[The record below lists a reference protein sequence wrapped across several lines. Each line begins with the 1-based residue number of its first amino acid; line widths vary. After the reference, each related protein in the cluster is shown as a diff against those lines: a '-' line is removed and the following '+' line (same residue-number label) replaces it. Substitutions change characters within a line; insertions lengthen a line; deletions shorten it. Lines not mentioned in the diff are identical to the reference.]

1 MTRSRRAITALVFLL
16 LMAIAVPS
24 RLLLLREPLNSDD
37 YQYRAAGAALLRGT
51 HRLQTGL
58 KPTTEG
64 GRVNHHWM
72 RLGLVL
78 PVALA
83 IRVFSDHFV
92 AYYIIPFSVSL
103 LAIALVF
110 FILQRLAG
118 NVVAFF
124 AGLVQVFNPLEVYRS
139 SVLLTNLPVAT
150 LIVGFVLMLYAVP
163 EDRRSWGRDIAVGC
177 VMGVLLSWAYLLRIS
192 APVAL
197 APCFAACLLL
207 KRYRRVVLI
216 SLAVLLVVS
225 TGELLLHMSRGGEF
239 AYRRHNVAIA
249 IERYKGILPHTRSLS
264 KYLLRYPHLIGNM
277 TDSKLVVSFFYLSIA
292 CHIYLIVV
300 ARDVPIRLLAACGLL
315 NLCVY
320 AFSVFGPLS
329 EGFLTMPAKT
339 RFIQLFLLTSVISV
353 ARTLSQISRLWLQPF
368 YARLTE
374 GRLKAAIPWAVVAVG
389 FLFFFVPC
397 VMGTRN
403 LPESRLLSMRGTY
416 LPILLEIDA
425 LMDRNGLQSVEV
437 VGTTRGVSAISMF
450 TWLHPDRR
458 IDWRPHPIREC
469 IRVIEEGS
477 APVFLTDFHREKT
490 TARYIKGES
499 TKAKRAALVEQLERV
514 VTERMHVLRSRRDF
528 VLARS
533 RELK

>member
-1 MTRSRRAITALVFLL
+1 MTQAGEQAAPVPDQGLQDAALTRSKRVITALVFLL

-24 RLLLLREPLNSDD
+24 RLFLLREPLNSDD
-37 YQYRAAGAALLRGT
+37 YQYRAAGAALLQGT

-83 IRVFSDHFV
+83 IRVFGDNFV

-118 NVVAFF
+118 NVVALF
-124 AGLVQVFNPLEVYRS
+124 AGLAQVFNPLEVYRS

-163 EDRRSWGRDIAVGC
+163 DDRRSWRRDIAVGC
-177 VMGVLLSWAYLLRIS
+177 IMGVLLSWAYLMRIS
-192 APVAL
+192 APVTL

-207 KRYRRVVLI
+207 KRYRRAVLI
-216 SLAVLLVVS
+216 SLAVLLVVA
-225 TGELLLHMSRGGEF
+225 TGELVLHMSRGGEF

-249 IERYKGILPHTRSLS
+249 INRYKAVLPHTRSFS

-277 TDSKLVVSFFYLSIA
+277 TDSKLMVCFFYLSIA
-292 CHIYLIVV
+292 CHVYLIVLCREIPV
-300 ARDVPIRLLAACGLL
+300 RLLAACGLL

-320 AFSVFGPLS
+320 TFSVFGPLS

-339 RFIQLFLLTSVISV
+339 RFIQLFLLTSVISI
-353 ARTLSQISRLWLQPF
+353 AWTL
-368 YARLTE
+368 
-374 GRLKAAIPWAVVAVG
+374 
-389 FLFFFVPC
+389 
-397 VMGTRN
+397 
-403 LPESRLLSMRGTY
+403 
-416 LPILLEIDA
+416 
-425 LMDRNGLQSVEV
+425 
-437 VGTTRGVSAISMF
+437 
-450 TWLHPDRR
+450 
-458 IDWRPHPIREC
+458 
-469 IRVIEEGS
+469 
-477 APVFLTDFHREKT
+477 
-490 TARYIKGES
+490 
-499 TKAKRAALVEQLERV
+499 
-514 VTERMHVLRSRRDF
+514 
-528 VLARS
+528 
-533 RELK
+533 